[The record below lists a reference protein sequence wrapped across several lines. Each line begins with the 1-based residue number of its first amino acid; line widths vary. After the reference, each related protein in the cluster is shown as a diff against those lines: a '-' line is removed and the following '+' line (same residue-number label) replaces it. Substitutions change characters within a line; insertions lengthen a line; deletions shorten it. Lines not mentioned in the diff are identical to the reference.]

1 MPDHTQSPSFF
12 IGDDC
17 CSECYSSDSST
28 EYVDREVQTDISWE
42 DYKNACLEAV
52 ATVHESHQPETGEE
66 VSVNDEEPLRDLDTL
81 LLLLKK
87 EEGCSQ
93 MSDREVQFLV
103 EKQHIPAYKLES
115 VLGNPQRGVAIRR
128 RVIESYAAR
137 PGVLHEVP
145 YLAYNYDIVLGAC
158 CENVIGYL
166 PLPLGVAGPLLLN
179 GRKYFV
185 PMATTEGCLVASTNR
200 GCRAVSLAGGL
211 RAKVFADGMTRGPV
225 LHFRSAMEAA
235 DAMEWLNVPQNF
247 ELIKS
252 VFDSTSRFAR
262 LQKIH
267 PRVAG
272 RYLYVRFV
280 ASTGDAMGMNM
291 LSKGTELA
299 LEELSKHVTGIE
311 MKCLSG
317 NFCTDKKPS
326 SVNWIEGRGK
336 SVVCETIVPRSI
348 VEKVLKTSV
357 DALVELNISKNLIGS
372 SVAGS
377 IGGNNAQA
385 ANIVAAIYIATGQ
398 VSPQVPLSST
408 NPPCVS
414 GPGPDCGQFELSDH
428 HGGVRRGSVRVM
440 HDALDRDR
448 HHWRRYRTRPTRR
461 LSSSK
466 SRPPLLPHHLPNPTI
481 PIASGTKRLLGNQAR
496 LEFLRT
502 RSSGLWHRT
511 SGRIVSTLRTGS
523 WSPGSVAHETQSIQY
538 QH

>member
-1 MPDHTQSPSFF
+1 MLLSSVSSSTSSSRANSIKGLCVNHRNHHHHTSSSGHGTDNDSSSLPTSLSECDEGQSPSFF
-12 IGDDC
+12 IGDDSY
-17 CSECYSSDSST
+17 SECYSSDSTS
-28 EYVDREVQTDISWE
+28 EYVDREVQTDMELWNA
-42 DYKNACLEAV
+42 YKCSRALSDEQELEL
-52 ATVHESHQPETGEE
+52 HGSETEE
-66 VSVNDEEPLRDLDTL
+66 NIKEETLRDLDTL

-87 EEGCSQ
+87 EDGCNQ
-93 MSDREVQFLV
+93 MSDRELQFLV

-128 RVIESYAAR
+128 RVIEMSAAR
-137 PGVLHEVP
+137 PGVLQKVP
-145 YLAYNYDIVLGAC
+145 YLGYNYDVVLGAC

-225 LHFRSAMEAA
+225 LHFRSAMDAA
-235 DAMEWLNVPQNF
+235 DAMEWVNIPENYD
-247 ELIKS
+247 LIKS
-252 VFDSTSRFAR
+252 AFDSTSRFAR
-262 LQKIH
+262 LQKVH
-267 PRVAG
+267 ARVAG
-272 RYLYVRFV
+272 RYLYIRFV

-299 LEELSKHVTGIE
+299 LEEMSKHVNGLE

-372 SVAGS
+372 SIAGS

-398 VSPQVPLSST
+398 V
-408 NPPCVS
+408 C
-414 GPGPDCGQFELSDH
+414 
-428 HGGVRRGSVRVM
+428 
-440 HDALDRDR
+440 
-448 HHWRRYRTRPTRR
+448 Y
-461 LSSSK
+461 
-466 SRPPLLPHHLPNPTI
+466 
-481 PIASGTKRLLGNQAR
+481 
-496 LEFLRT
+496 
-502 RSSGLWHRT
+502 
-511 SGRIVSTLRTGS
+511 
-523 WSPGSVAHETQSIQY
+523 
-538 QH
+538 